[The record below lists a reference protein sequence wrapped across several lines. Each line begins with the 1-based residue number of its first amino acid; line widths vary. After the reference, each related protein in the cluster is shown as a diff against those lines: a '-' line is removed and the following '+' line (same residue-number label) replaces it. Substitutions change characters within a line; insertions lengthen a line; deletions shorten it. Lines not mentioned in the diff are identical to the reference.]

1 MSITLTHSDL
11 QTFPKGQV
19 HVRCWE
25 VGASPG
31 HVNVL
36 LTRLDCR
43 NGGVKAVNA
52 QNIKPPAA
60 FLFVQKKLNN
70 HHVLIPEF
78 HILIVGLQLFV

>member
-1 MSITLTHSDL
+1 M
-11 QTFPKGQV
+11 
-19 HVRCWE
+19 HVCCWE
-25 VGASPG
+25 VGASQG

-43 NGGVKAVNA
+43 SGGVKAVND
-52 QNIKPPAA
+52 QNIKPPAPSA
-60 FLFVQKKLNN
+60 CFVQKKMLNN